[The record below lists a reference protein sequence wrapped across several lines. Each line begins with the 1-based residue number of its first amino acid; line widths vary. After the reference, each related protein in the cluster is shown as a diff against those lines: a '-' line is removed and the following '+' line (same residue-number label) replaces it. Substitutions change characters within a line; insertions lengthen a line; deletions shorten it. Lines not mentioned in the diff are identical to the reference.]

1 MPIWSV
7 TFFFSAAVGG
17 AANAA
22 GALHNNA
29 AGIDHTVAAI
39 TKAISSDAGLNGRRL
54 IFQVP
59 KKGSALA
66 EESPHGSMA

>member
-7 TFFFSAAVGG
+7 TFFFSPAVGG

-29 AGIDHTVAAI
+29 MGIDHTVAAI
-39 TKAISSDAGLNGRRL
+39 TKAISSNAGLNGGHL
-54 IFQVP
+54 ILQIP
-59 KKGSALA
+59 EKSSALA
-66 EESPHGSMA
+66 EESLHGSIA